1 MRTENIQL
9 EKKNFIATIMLNR
22 PEKLNAVT
30 PAMADALREA
40 AAEVNADP
48 AIRVVV
54 LTGAGPKSFCAGSD
68 IKELDDY
75 ETPWEF
81 RNRPDYCDA
90 IRDIRKPIICAVN
103 GYCLG
108 GGLELA
114 MTCDIRIA
122 SENAIFG
129 APEIKLGWVGG
140 GGMAFALAHSIGPS
154 NAAMMLYT
162 GDPVDA
168 KKALSW
174 GIISEVIAIEGLV
187 SRACEIASVVAQRP
201 PIAAQTAKI
210 NLRAAYS
217 MTREDAVRYERDLQ
231 TICFATEDAAEGR
244 RAFKEKR
251 NPTFL
256 GK

>member
-1 MRTENIQL
+1 MQTENIQL
-9 EKKNFIATIMLNR
+9 EKKDRIATITLNR

-30 PAMADALREA
+30 PEMADALRDA
-40 AAEVNADP
+40 AAEVNGDP
-48 AIRVVV
+48 EIRIVI

-68 IKELDDY
+68 IKELDNY

-140 GGMAFALAHSIGPS
+140 GGMAFALAHSIGSS

-162 GDPVDA
+162 GDPVNA

-174 GIISEVIAIEGLV
+174 GLVSEVVALEGLLTR
-187 SRACEIASVVAQRP
+187 SYEIASVIAQRP
-201 PIAAQTAKI
+201 PIAAQTAKV

-217 MTREDAVRYERDLQ
+217 MTREDAVRYERDLR
-231 TICFATEDAAEGR
+231 TICFATDDAAEGR

-256 GK
+256 GR

>member
-1 MRTENIQL
+1 MPNENIQF
-9 EKKNFIATIMLNR
+9 ETRNSIATIVLNR

-30 PAMADALREA
+30 PQMADALREA
-40 AAEVNADP
+40 VVEVNANQE
-48 AIRVVV
+48 IRVAI

-68 IKELDDY
+68 IKELDSYD
-75 ETPWEF
+75 TPWEF
-81 RNRPDYCDA
+81 RNRPDYCDT
-90 IRDIRKPIICAVN
+90 IRAIRKPIICAVN

-108 GGLELA
+108 GGFEMA

-122 SENAIFG
+122 SANAIFG

-162 GDPVDA
+162 GESVDA

-174 GIISEVIAIEGLV
+174 GLVSEVMAIEGLV
-187 SRACEIASVVAQRP
+187 TRACEIASVVAQRA

-217 MTREDAVRYERDLQ
+217 MTREDAIQYERDLQ
-231 TICFATEDAAEGR
+231 TICFATDDAAEGR